1 MRKTRGTRPG
11 ARRGEQ
17 KARPGRPPRPGT
29 RARKQLVV
37 DVSLLDEAM
46 RVTGL
51 NQSETVNRALAQMAE
66 NAAIVAGLEAMHGA
80 YPDHPDHHVER

>member
-1 MRKTRGTRPG
+1 MAKTRGARPG
-11 ARRGEQ
+11 AGSEKRG
-17 KARPGRPPRPGT
+17 ARPGRPPRPGT

-66 NAAIVAGLEAMHGA
+66 NAAIVAGFEAMHGA
-80 YPDHPDHHVER
+80 FPDHADHGEP